1 MSWLAAAALPVLDR
15 LLDRLLDAG
24 RPACKHD
31 KSRQKKTRP
40 PSTDP
45 AQIRLFF
52 SPARFR
58 YVPLDIPSPFPL
70 PPISSGDLAGAKYL
84 SSRHCFV
91 NPFYC
96 RDSRLSP
103 VFRSCRLNYIAAPV
117 FLAIFNLKLFLFW
130 PRHVVSLHLPS
141 VCPLQLAAG
150 ERPECEACLYTRS
163 WLACRYC
170 MNETL
175 HFFSENY

>member
-1 MSWLAAAALPVLDR
+1 MSSHPPPALLPPPSHPETSCDIHRRRPNPSSFHHARRLPHQFFFISYSPRGGTDPSTTAGTKNRAITHPALETFPFLLHPKSLTHLMSWLAAAALPVLDR

-70 PPISSGDLAGAKYL
+70 PP
-84 SSRHCFV
+84 SR
-91 NPFYC
+91 
-96 RDSRLSP
+96 
-103 VFRSCRLNYIAAPV
+103 
-117 FLAIFNLKLFLFW
+117 
-130 PRHVVSLHLPS
+130 VVTSQGPNTYRAVIVS
-141 VCPLQLAAG
+141 
-150 ERPECEACLYTRS
+150 
-163 WLACRYC
+163 
-170 MNETL
+170 
-175 HFFSENY
+175 